1 MRDENIGSGLSPD
14 LDSEKKLE
22 DAEPSLWNTS
32 FSHSKERY
40 SEEHGT
46 QN

>member
-1 MRDENIGSGLSPD
+1 MKILALDSPD

-40 SEEHGT
+40 SEEHADDGT